1 MNNEFGEYIRKLRNE
16 RNLTLRQLAEKIGIS
31 SYYLSYLETGKKT
44 NPDIKIIANLF
55 IALKMDKAE
64 MELFLDYHAK
74 ANGCVSYDI
83 VDFIMENE
91 TVRADIRSAR
101 DEPGSSPNWD
111 DFIGKISK

>member
-1 MNNEFGEYIRKLRNE
+1 MNNEFGEYIRELRNE
-16 RNLTLRQLAEKIGIS
+16 RNLTLRQLAEQIGIS
-31 SYYLSYLETGKKT
+31 SYYLSYLENGKKT
-44 NPDIKIIANLF
+44 NPNMKIISKLF
-55 IALKMDKAE
+55 AALKMDKTE

-91 TVRADIRSAR
+91 MVRADIRSAR
-101 DEPGSSPNWD
+101 DEPGSAPNWN